1 MTYDRKL
8 IDFANAEMVF
18 GGGRSSL
25 RRARAVYDNDQALF
39 CKVLDALCLGKVG
52 EFGVFADLC
61 GSAAAFA
68 VVVGTPAAWRLVANI
83 PGAFASVL
91 AADGAADAMLAS
103 DEAMATVGALDSA
116 TGSLLDEPWAAGRV
130 AASGAAM
137 SAMATS
143 PYAMGRLCA
152 SQEAMGAMAASA
164 VALNR
169 VAKSGMARQKWMES
183 AYVDTYYDTIYSTLH
198 GAPEELFEKH
208 EEYYETSFKSPA
220 SMANSP
226 APAWTKTDGSFEL
239 PKIGM
244 TKDNDFSSAVP
255 NESIV
260 LCGSLTYDRSFT
272 SGYVQYA
279 SSQTKKQMAMVGP
292 SFTINEYKRKVAVG
306 GLCYY
311 WRSSDATS
319 FKPIAASAKFAV
331 YTAI

>member
-1 MTYDRKL
+1 MYNQKL

-18 GGGRSSL
+18 VGGRSSL

-39 CKVLDALCLGKVG
+39 CEVLDALCLGKVG
-52 EFGVFADLC
+52 EFGAFADLC

-169 VAKSGMARQKWMES
+169 VAKSDMARQKWMES
-183 AYVDTYYDTIYSTLH
+183 AYADTYYDTIYSTLH

-220 SMANSP
+220 SMVNSP

-244 TKDNDFSSAVP
+244 KQDDDFSSAVP

-272 SGYVQYA
+272 SGYVRYA
-279 SSQTKKQMAMVGP
+279 SSQTKKQMAIVGP
-292 SFTINEYKRKVAVG
+292 SFTIKEYTKKVAAG

-311 WRSSDATS
+311 WRSDDATS